1 MTTSSDNRTPAVPR
15 PDGQHWEELTRRL
28 PESIQHL
35 DAWFDGQLAVLEKKQ
50 ARFITQRS
58 LKKSLRR

>member
-1 MTTSSDNRTPAVPR
+1 MTTSSDNRTPSVPR
-15 PDGQHWEELTRRL
+15 PAGKHWDELTRRL
-28 PESIQHL
+28 PKSVERL

-50 ARFITQRS
+50 SAFITKRS

>member
-1 MTTSSDNRTPAVPR
+1 MTTSSDNRSPAA
-15 PDGQHWEELTRRL
+15 PDPHGEHWVELSRRL
-28 PESIQHL
+28 PASVQTL

-50 ARFITQRS
+50 ARFITKRS

>member
-1 MTTSSDNRTPAVPR
+1 MTTSSDNRTPSVPR
-15 PDGQHWEELTRRL
+15 VAGEHWDELTRRL
-28 PESIQHL
+28 PKSVERL

-50 ARFITQRS
+50 ARFITKRS